1 MARLASRLTSTGN
14 LLTRGELNEVAGTT
28 IRLTINNQYAAF
40 FDEIDL
46 QGATDVAKR
55 ETNTGTILIS
65 GYFDEVTLSPN
76 ITTGQQAYTT
86 TGTHSW
92 TCPSGVFSVSVV
104 CIGGGGGGGRFDYSY
119 ASGAGGGL
127 GWRNNI
133 SVTPGQS
140 YTVVV
145 GGGGA
150 SGILNEQA
158 GRNGGNSYFIS
169 TSTVAGFGGTAGNGS
184 FGNGNQAGGGYVGQ
198 GGGTGG
204 RGQAG
209 AGGAGGYTGNGGD
222 GWVYIYES
230 GGTIY
235 GSQTLPSGGAGAGA
249 GVNFGDTLSN
259 GGGGVGVNGQT
270 ATATTASQ
278 GGSGGATGGNFY
290 YGISA
295 AYVNG
300 GIGGGYGGGG
310 GGGNS
315 SGTKGGNGAGGAVR
329 IIWGDGREFPSIDTE
344 DL

>member
-150 SGILNEQA
+150 SGIPVGEQA
-158 GRNGGNSYFIS
+158 GQNGGDSYFIS
-169 TSTVAGFGGTAGNGS
+169 TGTVAGFGGTRGNGS
-184 FGNGNQAGGGYVGQ
+184 YGYGNQAGGGYVGQ

-222 GWVYIYES
+222 GWVYDAV
-230 GGTIY
+230 GT
-235 GSQTLPSGGAGAGA
+235 QNLPSGGAGAGA
-249 GVNFGDTLSN
+249 GVTFGDTLSN
-259 GGGGVGVNGQT
+259 GGGGVGIYGQT

-278 GGSGGATGGNFY
+278 GGSGGSTGGSFY
-290 YGISA
+290 YGISGS
-295 AYVNG
+295 YVNG
-300 GIGGGYGGGG
+300 GVGGSFGGGG
-310 GGGNS
+310 GGGNNS
-315 SGTKGGNGAGGAVR
+315 STKGGNGAGGAVR